1 MPRLKSFARR
11 IKVRDMNS
19 EEKQLADILEQALAL
34 QKSGKAREEILA
46 MFPEQKN
53 ELAKILA
60 VAADLKNVNNKIVP
74 PRALLEKIIAEI
86 NPVTSG
92 AESRYN
98 KQGVGRLPLK
108 NILINKRFNLLNWRI
123 IVPAGVLAIALA
135 VFATA
140 QMLPGENK
148 PLPKIAE
155 QAPAAVQNE
164 PLTAIQNEPS
174 LSAEPAINSAKTEE
188 LALALEVPEAA
199 ASETESIDSI
209 IDSFLDDSSMEQV
222 AAFEEDAD
230 ASLLAADFQ
239 EIDNFSQSY
248 DEKEF

>member
-1 MPRLKSFARR
+1 MSK
-11 IKVRDMNS
+11 K
-19 EEKQLADILEQALAL
+19 EKQLADILEQALAL
-34 QKSGKAREEILA
+34 QESGKAREEILA
-46 MFPEQKN
+46 MFPEQRN
-53 ELAKILA
+53 ELSEILS
-60 VAADLKNVNNKIVP
+60 AAAELGNVKNKINP

-86 NPVTSG
+86 KPVTSG
-92 AESRYN
+92 VEPRYN
-98 KQGVGRLPLK
+98 KQGVGRLPL
-108 NILINKRFNLLNWRI
+108 INKNFNLLNWKI
-123 IVPAGVLAIALA
+123 MAPAGVIAIALA

-140 QMLPGENK
+140 QILPGENK

-155 QAPAAVQNE
+155 QAPVAVQNE
-164 PLTAIQNEPS
+164 PMA
-174 LSAEPAINSAKTEE
+174 LSAEPAINNESALSAEPAVNSVKIEE
-188 LALALEVPEAA
+188 IALVSEVPEAA
-199 ASETESIDSI
+199 ASETESLDSI